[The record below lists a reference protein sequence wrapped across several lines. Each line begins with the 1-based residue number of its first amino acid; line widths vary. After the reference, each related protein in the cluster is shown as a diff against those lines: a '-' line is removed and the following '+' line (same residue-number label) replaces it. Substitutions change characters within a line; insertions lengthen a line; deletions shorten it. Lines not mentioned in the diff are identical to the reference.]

1 MKDLLAKLC
10 RKENLTRD
18 ESTRAF
24 RAIMAGEA
32 EPAAVGALLLGLQ
45 MKGVTSDELAAAAL
59 AMREHVLPID
69 AGDLTGVVDTC
80 GTGGTGSGTFN
91 ISTAAAI
98 VAAASGVRVVKHGNR
113 RASSQSG
120 SADVLEE
127 LGVSLS
133 ADPQACLDAAGIC
146 FAFARNH
153 HPAMKHVAPIRQALG
168 VPTIFNLLGP
178 IANPAGVRRQL
189 LGVGRPELT
198 ELMANALLTLGSERV
213 WAVHS
218 EDGQDDLAADVPAK
232 VTEVRDGEVSTW
244 TFDPRPLGLVG
255 GIEKLKVDS
264 PKASATLIRAIFDG
278 EQEGA
283 PRDAVLLNAAAAL
296 VIAGGAE
303 DLASAVEVARHAV
316 ESGRAAATLAAL
328 VEASRTASPEAQR
341 PITTA

>member
-10 RKENLTRD
+10 RNEDLTRE

-32 EPAAVGALLLGLQ
+32 EPAAVGGLLLGLQ
-45 MKGVTSDELAAAAL
+45 MKGVTADELAAAAL

-127 LGVSLS
+127 LGVSLD
-133 ADPQACLDAAGIC
+133 ADPKACLEAAGIC

-153 HPAMKHVAPIRQALG
+153 HPAMKHVAPFRQALG

-189 LGVGRPELT
+189 LGVARPELT
-198 ELMANALLTLGSERV
+198 ELMAHALLMLGSERAWV
-213 WAVHS
+213 VHS

-232 VTEVRDGEVSTW
+232 VTEVRDGEVTTW
-244 TFDPRPLGLVG
+244 TFDPQPLGLTG
-255 GIEKLKVDS
+255 GIDRLKVDS
-264 PKASATLIRAIFDG
+264 PKASAELIRAIFDG
-278 EQEGA
+278 DEEGA
-283 PRDAVLLNAAAAL
+283 PRDAVLLNAAAA
-296 VIAGGAE
+296 VAIAGGAE
-303 DLASAVEVARHAV
+303 DVASAVEVARHAI
-316 ESGRAAATLAAL
+316 ESGRASATLAGL
-328 VEASRTASPEAQR
+328 IDTSRATAPAPDVR
-341 PITTA
+341 